1 MNNIVIYK
9 DKQGNWCG
17 FESCGHIG
25 EHDVKTGQYSLVC
38 CALSMHL
45 QTIVYSLEKHLNL
58 VKIKRDDKA
67 CYLKVIFKGD
77 SILLLGIEVVF
88 LNGLT
93 LLKKDYKKYIKIHE
107 EEVEYHV

>member
-1 MNNIVIYK
+1 MNSIVIYK

-25 EHDVKTGQYSLVC
+25 EYDKEAGQYSLVC

-45 QTIVYSLEKHLNL
+45 QTIAYSLEKHMDL
-58 VKIKRDDKA
+58 VKLIRDDEA
-67 CYLKVIFKGD
+67 GYLKVIFKGE
-77 SILLLGIEVVF
+77 SPLLLGIETVF

-93 LLKKDYKKYIKIHE
+93 LLKKDYKKYIKVHE